1 MRGGYTFYIL
11 SDPQLEAIRPYD
23 LVHHAPESTVRTS
36 PDPLNSCWTRREPFA
51 GWTSPRIIGPS
62 PSWTDPRRRES
73 TPLKLS

>member
-36 PDPLNSCWTRREPFA
+36 PDPLNSCCTRREPFA
-51 GWTSPRIIGPS
+51 G
-62 PSWTDPRRRES
+62 
-73 TPLKLS
+73 